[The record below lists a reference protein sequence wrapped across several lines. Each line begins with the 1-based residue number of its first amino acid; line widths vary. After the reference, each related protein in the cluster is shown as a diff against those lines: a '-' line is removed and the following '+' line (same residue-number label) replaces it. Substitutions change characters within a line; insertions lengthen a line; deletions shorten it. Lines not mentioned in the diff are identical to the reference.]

1 VSLRGLSERVIS
13 KFKRKE
19 TNIKVKRSIYLHGLG
34 TLHKNALRVT
44 VSRIFE

>member
-1 VSLRGLSERVIS
+1 MGLSERVIS

-19 TNIKVKRSIYLHGLG
+19 TNAGAKRSIYRHGLG
-34 TLHKNALRVT
+34 TRHKNALLVT